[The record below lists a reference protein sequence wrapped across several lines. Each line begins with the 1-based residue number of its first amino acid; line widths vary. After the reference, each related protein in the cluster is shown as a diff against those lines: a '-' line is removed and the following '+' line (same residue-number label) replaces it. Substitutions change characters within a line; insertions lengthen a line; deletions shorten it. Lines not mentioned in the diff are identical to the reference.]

1 MPVMIGVDPHK
12 ASHTAA
18 ALDEHGHLLGQQRVP
33 ATLDGYRLLRRWAG
47 RWPQRCWAVEGA
59 HGIGRALAQR
69 LVGDGEQVLD
79 VPAKLAARVRV
90 LSVGHGRKSDPHD
103 AVSVAIAARSVPHLR
118 RVGVEDQAVVLHLLT
133 KRREDLVAART
144 QTINRLHRLLMDL
157 VPGGARRNLTAK
169 RAAAL
174 LIAVTPAG
182 APAVIRWQLAGE
194 FVADVRQLEQRIA
207 AVEARIKTA
216 VAQAN
221 TSLLELFGVGP
232 VLAAT
237 FLGEVGDIRR
247 FPSKHH
253 FAAHT
258 GTAPQEAS
266 SGQVIRHRLSRA
278 GDRKLNHALYMMAMV
293 QVRRPSAGQAYYRR
307 KLAEG
312 KSARRRCAVS
322 LAEYRRCDPESWV
335 MAPREASGD
344 GLVAVPPDGQF
355 QSCRPWRSEAL
366 QTGVRDLPRRGPNN
380 EEPATRA
387 STTCGVTQRLQREVR
402 CSSAGT
408 GRAPLMM

>member
-18 ALDEHGHLLGQQRVP
+18 ALDEHGHLLGQQRIP
-33 ATLDGYRLLRRWAG
+33 ATLDGYQQLRQWAE

-103 AVSVAIAARSVPHLR
+103 AVSVAVAARSVPSLR
-118 RVGVEDQAVVLHLLT
+118 QVGVEDQAVVLHLLT
-133 KRREDLVAART
+133 KRRQDLVAART

-174 LIAVTPAG
+174 LSEVTPAG
-182 APAVIRWQLAGE
+182 APAVTRWELATE
-194 FVADVRQLEQRIA
+194 LVSDVCQLEQRIA
-207 AVEARIKTA
+207 AVEARIKAA
-216 VAQAN
+216 VAESN

-232 VLAAT
+232 VLAAR

-258 GTAPQEAS
+258 GTAPLEAS

-278 GDRKLNHALYMMAMV
+278 GPQAEP
-293 QVRRPSAGQAYYRR
+293 RP
-307 KLAEG
+307 
-312 KSARRRCAVS
+312 VH
-322 LAEYRRCDPESWV
+322 D
-335 MAPREASGD
+335 GD
-344 GLVAVPPDGQF
+344 GAGPPSQRWAGVLPTQAGRGQ
-355 QSCRPWRSEAL
+355 
-366 QTGVRDLPRRGPNN
+366 
-380 EEPATRA
+380 
-387 STTCGVTQRLQREVR
+387 VTQRGVTVPEAPVVR
-402 CSSAGT
+402 CGL
-408 GRAPLMM
+408 PLPDG

>member
-18 ALDEHGHLLGQQRVP
+18 ALDDHGQLLDQQRIP
-33 ATLDGYRLLRRWAG
+33 ATLDGYQQLRRWAG

-59 HGIGRALAQR
+59 HSIGRALAQR
-69 LVGDGEQVLD
+69 LVSDGEQVLD

-90 LSVGHGRKSDPHD
+90 LSVGHGRKSDADD
-103 AVSVAIAARSVPHLR
+103 AVSVAVVARSVPQLR
-118 RVGVEDQAVVLHLLT
+118 QVRVDDQAVVLHLLT
-133 KRREDLVAART
+133 KRRQDLVAART
-144 QTINRLHRLLMDL
+144 QTINRLHRLLIDL
-157 VPGGARRNLTAK
+157 VPGGAGRNLTAN

-174 LIAVTPAG
+174 LSAVTPTG
-182 APAVIRWQLAGE
+182 APAVTRWQLAGE
-194 FVADVRQLEQRIA
+194 LVADVRQLEQRIA
-207 AVEARIKTA
+207 AVEKRIKAA

-221 TSLLELFGVGP
+221 TTLVQLFGVGP

-237 FLGEVGDIRR
+237 FLGEVGDIGR
-247 FPSKHH
+247 FPTKHH

-258 GTAPQEAS
+258 GTAPLEAS

-312 KSARRRCAVS
+312 KS
-322 LAEYRRCDPESWV
+322 PK
-335 MAPREASGD
+335 
-344 GLVAVPPDGQF
+344 
-355 QSCRPWRSEAL
+355 EAL
-366 QTGVRDLPRRGPNN
+366 RCLKRRLSDAVYRCLLADQLQQRCLAIATG
-380 EEPATRA
+380 
-387 STTCGVTQRLQREVR
+387 
-402 CSSAGT
+402 
-408 GRAPLMM
+408 